1 MKSISNCHRAILQ
14 WYRHHGR
21 KLPWRRTKDPFRIL
35 VSEVMLQQTQVSR
48 VLQKYPPFL
57 RRFPTLSRLARA
69 SQADVLRAWQGMG
82 YNNRAVRLH
91 RLAKKVK
98 KEFNGSLPGAIN
110 DLQSLPGVGRYTA
123 HAVACFAFHQHVPVV
138 DTNIARVL
146 SRLLPRQRADL
157 WSLAERLLPNRKAYD
172 WNQALMDLGATV
184 CTASNPRC
192 GQCPLSRSCPSSFRV
207 KPIGG
212 VARREPGRDGVPNRI
227 YRGRVIELL
236 RNLNGTR
243 FISANAV
250 GKIIKSSYTPKDRI
264 WLSRLLGSL
273 EEDGLVALRK
283 KRRDIFISFTE

>member
-1 MKSISNCHRAILQ
+1 MKSISICHRAILQ

-57 RRFPTLSRLARA
+57 RRFPTLSRLALA

-91 RLAKKVK
+91 LLAKKVR
-98 KEFNGSLPGAIN
+98 KEFNGRLPGAIT

-157 WSLAERLLPNRKAYD
+157 WSLAEHVLPNGKAYD

-192 GQCPLSRSCPSSFRV
+192 DLCPLSRSCPSSFRV
-207 KPIGG
+207 KPTRS
-212 VARREPGRDGVPNRI
+212 VVRREPGQDGIPNRI

-243 FISANAV
+243 FISAKAV
-250 GKIIKSSYTPKDRI
+250 GKSIKSTYTRRDRI

-283 KRRDIFISFTE
+283 KRQDIFISFAE